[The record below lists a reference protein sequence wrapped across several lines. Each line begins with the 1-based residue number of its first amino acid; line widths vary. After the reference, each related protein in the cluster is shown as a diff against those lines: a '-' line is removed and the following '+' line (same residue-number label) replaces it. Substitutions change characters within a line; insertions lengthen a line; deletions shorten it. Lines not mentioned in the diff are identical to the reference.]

1 MDRILIEN
9 CSKSEFKQNDRIRR
23 FVKITKLLD
32 FRQFKTKTYVYWIF
46 DMIIRKGN
54 AVVRSLRKKKL
65 FEVMK
70 EYGDL

>member
-1 MDRILIEN
+1 ML
-9 CSKSEFKQNDRIRR
+9 
-23 FVKITKLLD
+23 KLLKFQILD
-32 FRQFKTKTYVYWIF
+32 SLKQKKYVYWRF
-46 DMIIRKGN
+46 NMIIRKGN